1 MLNEEN
7 NLDEIETYESVS
19 TDTTTNTDFYNV
31 CKGTYT
37 VVSTIA
43 LIITVVF
50 LYKYLKAVFKKR

>member
-7 NLDEIETYESVS
+7 LLNEVETYESVS
-19 TDTTTNTDFYNV
+19 IDTTTNTDFYNAIN
-31 CKGTYT
+31 GTYK